1 MQVMGE
7 DLNWR
12 QAIAETS
19 MIIIAALISHLISI
33 IQRRKD
39 LVLLYLVYFFIMMIA
54 SDLYLLLIQLTL
66 KFEAP

>member
-1 MQVMGE
+1 
-7 DLNWR
+7 
-12 QAIAETS
+12 